1 MKKEN
6 FNYSDL
12 IATIKT
18 VQDAD
23 QMISDINTLK
33 ILFATPRATAS
44 ISVTSAKIIAEII
57 SKNNIDVK
65 DRGTYL
71 AFLENL
77 IALIRKL
84 KIIKLVLAFDPT
96 QKTIKKIHKFI
107 SDKIGTG
114 YILDIEVSESI
125 LGGTI
130 IIFNGKYNDFTLK
143 KSLEETFAN
152 KRIELI
158 QLLN

>member
-6 FNYSDL
+6 LNYSDL
-12 IATIKT
+12 IAAIKT

-33 ILFATPRATAS
+33 ILFAIPSATTS
-44 ISVTSAKIIAEII
+44 IGTTSAKIIAEII

-65 DRGTYL
+65 DREIYL
-71 AFLENL
+71 AFLKNL

-96 QKTIKKIHKFI
+96 QKTINKIHKFI
-107 SDKIGTG
+107 SDKIGIG
-114 YILDIEVSESI
+114 YILETEVSEGI
-125 LGGTI
+125 LGGAI
-130 IIFNGKYNDFTLK
+130 IIINGKHNDFTLK
-143 KSLEETFAN
+143 KTIENTFETKKEDLFSI
-152 KRIELI
+152 K
-158 QLLN
+158 